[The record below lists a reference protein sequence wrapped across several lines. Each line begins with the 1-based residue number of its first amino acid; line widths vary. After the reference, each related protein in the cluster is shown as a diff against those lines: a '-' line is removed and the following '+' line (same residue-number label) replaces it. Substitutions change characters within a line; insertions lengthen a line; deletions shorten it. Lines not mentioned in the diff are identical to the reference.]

1 MRHGQRQP
9 ARGRIY
15 EAREAESEGGCVIYI
30 LSGLTVLANIVFFVR
45 VLRGD
50 GEEQVEDALW
60 VHLLALI
67 VIAGLLMITVAAHC
81 MIEG

>member
-1 MRHGQRQP
+1 M
-9 ARGRIY
+9 
-15 EAREAESEGGCVIYI
+15 IYI

-60 VHLLALI
+60 DHLLILI
-67 VIAGLLMITVAAHC
+67 VIAGLLVITVAVYCA
-81 MIEG
+81 IEG

>member
-1 MRHGQRQP
+1 M
-9 ARGRIY
+9 
-15 EAREAESEGGCVIYI
+15 IYI

-50 GEEQVEDALW
+50 GEEQAEDALW
-60 VHLLALI
+60 VHLLALT

>member
-1 MRHGQRQP
+1 MRHGLRQP
-9 ARGRIY
+9 ARGRTY
-15 EAREAESEGGCVIYI
+15 EARDAESEGECLIYI

-81 MIEG
+81 AIEG

>member
-1 MRHGQRQP
+1 M
-9 ARGRIY
+9 
-15 EAREAESEGGCVIYI
+15 IYI

-50 GEEQVEDALW
+50 GAEQVEDALW

-67 VIAGLLMITVAAHC
+67 VIAGLLVITVAVYCA
-81 MIEG
+81 IEG

>member
-9 ARGRIY
+9 ARGRIC
-15 EAREAESEGGCVIYI
+15 EARKEEGGCVIYI

-50 GEEQVEDALW
+50 GAEQVEDALW